1 MTSLNDDAE
10 KPEAGS
16 EPETMTIEEAFRL
29 LDDMAG
35 QLESDAVSLEESFL
49 LYEKGMRLLK
59 TLNDRID
66 RVEKKM
72 QQIDDEGQIGDFE

>member
-1 MTSLNDDAE
+1 MASIIS
-10 KPEAGS
+10 GS
-16 EPETMTIEEAFRL
+16 PAIVMEHIVLAMCPRL

-35 QLESDAVSLEESFL
+35 QLESDAVSLEESFR
-49 LYEKGMRLLK
+49 LYEQGMRLLK